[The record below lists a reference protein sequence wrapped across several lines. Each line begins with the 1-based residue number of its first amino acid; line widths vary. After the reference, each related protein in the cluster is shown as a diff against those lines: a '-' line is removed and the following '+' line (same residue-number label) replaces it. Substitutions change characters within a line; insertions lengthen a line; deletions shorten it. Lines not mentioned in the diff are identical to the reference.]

1 MANFKKKLALVSCML
16 VTVLSLTACGGK
28 DTSIKYE
35 DAAVT
40 SRAQSVIK
48 IYDMILSQGDA
59 VGYSADDI
67 LGYDENHLE
76 QFEQSQ
82 LGGQIKGSAFQS
94 GLDSY
99 KQALDSFGGS
109 LSEVSEEADITSDES
124 NITVDIDIT
133 GANGKQGEMEVIM
146 TSTYKVTDIVFNVN
160 KTFGEKIQNAALN
173 TVLGMGTTFCVLIL
187 IALIIALL
195 PVIVAPFNG
204 TKKKAAA
211 PAPAPTPAPAPAPAE
226 VKEDLT
232 DDKELIAVISAA
244 IAAYESEATGVAV
257 SPDTFVVRSLRR
269 R

>member
-16 VTVLSLTACGGK
+16 MTVISLTACGGK
-28 DTSIKYE
+28 NTAIKYE
-35 DAAVT
+35 AESVNQ
-40 SRAQSVIK
+40 RAQSVIK
-48 IYDMILSQGDA
+48 VYDMLLSQGDTL
-59 VGYSADDI
+59 GYSAEDI
-67 LGYDENHLE
+67 LAYDEDHLE
-76 QFEQSQ
+76 QFEQNQ

-99 KQALDSFGGS
+99 KKALETVGGKIDADPDATVTS
-109 LSEVSEEADITSDES
+109 SEKNITADIRF
-124 NITVDIDIT
+124 T
-133 GANGKQGEMEVIM
+133 GANGKTGVLEILM
-146 TSTYKVTDIVFNVN
+146 TSTYKITDIVFNVD

-187 IALIIALL
+187 IALIISLL

-204 TKKKAAA
+204 TKKKTAPAPAAPAA
-211 PAPAPTPAPAPAPAE
+211 PAPAPVAE
-226 VKEDLT
+226 VKEDLV

-244 IAAYESEATGVAV
+244 IAAYESEATGVPV